1 MAKIVTITNQKGG
14 VAKTTTTGALAAGLK
29 ARGYAVLAIDFDPQG
44 NLSSSIG
51 IDAYQCSTVYQ
62 MLLKKENPRD
72 VVQRTDSFDII
83 PANIVLAGVEHEL
96 VQTGKEYRL
105 EETLQPVLNNYDF
118 IIIDTPPSL
127 GILTTNAVMIADELI
142 IPSTAGIFAATGIQ
156 QLKLYV
162 DSIMPYRKRANDL
175 KIDGILIT
183 KYNPRTVIS
192 RGMKDFTEELAR
204 IIDTKVYNTY
214 IRFSVAVEEAQ
225 AEKSDLYNYSNS
237 SVAEDYNAF
246 IDEYLGKGDKKNV
259 KEKF

>member
-1 MAKIVTITNQKGG
+1 MAKIITIANQKGG

-29 ARGYAVLAIDFDPQG
+29 ARGNNVLAIDLDPQG

-51 IDAYQCSTVYQ
+51 IDAYNCPTVYQ
-62 MLLKKENPRD
+62 MLMRKEKSED
-72 VVQRTDSFDII
+72 IIQKSESFDII

-96 VQTGKEYRL
+96 IQTGKEYRL
-105 EETLQPVLNNYDF
+105 EETLQPIVNRYDY

-127 GILTTNAVMIADELI
+127 GILTTNAVMTADELI

-162 DSIMPYRKRANDL
+162 DSVSPYRKRKTDL

-192 RGMKDFTEELAR
+192 KGMKEFTEQLAD
-204 IIDTKVYNTY
+204 IINTKVYDTY

-225 AEKSDLYNYSNS
+225 AEKCDLYRYSKS
-237 SVAEDYNAF
+237 SVAEDYNTF
-246 IDEYLGKGDKKNV
+246 IDEYLGEEIRKNG
-259 KEKF
+259 